1 MNQMLDIMAWQ
12 IIEHLHNAVPT
23 DLTISHREKVRGRV
37 IKQELVKTVSA
48 LNTIGARCWLN
59 TAQIEG
65 LYEAFTIA

>member
-37 IKQELVKTVSA
+37 IK
-48 LNTIGARCWLN
+48 
-59 TAQIEG
+59 
-65 LYEAFTIA
+65 